1 MANADLTRL
10 MSNLRIHLP
19 GAVDGSIKLE
29 LYNALNRFFQGS
41 NSWRED
47 IEIDVVPNVQD
58 YELVPSGPCTL
69 VRLISVVDNNNFPVT
84 ATLDVETRD
93 LIFNRPITT
102 AATYTAQVA
111 LTIAEPLDREGYP
124 VFPEWLLNLY
134 SNDLISGV
142 LSRMLMQPAK
152 PYTNLPLA
160 EFHGAA
166 FRSAVAKAKTRAN
179 RRYTYGAQA
188 WRFPRGWLRPW
199 HNR

>member
-1 MANADLTRL
+1 MAHSDINRL

-47 IEIDVVPNVQD
+47 IEINVVSGVQN
-58 YELVPSGPCTL
+58 YELIPSGPCTI
-69 VRLISVVDNNNFPVT
+69 VRLMGVVDSKNFPVA

-93 LIFNRPITT
+93 LVFSGPITS

-134 SNDLISGV
+134 SNDIISGV
-142 LSRMLMQPAK
+142 LSRMLIQPAK
-152 PYTNLPLA
+152 PYSNLPLA
-160 EFHGAA
+160 EFHGAQ
-166 FRSAVAKAKTRAN
+166 FRAAVARARSRAN
-179 RRYTYGAQA
+179 RKYTYRAQA
-188 WRFPRGWLRPW
+188 WNFPRGWSPAGR
-199 HNR
+199 